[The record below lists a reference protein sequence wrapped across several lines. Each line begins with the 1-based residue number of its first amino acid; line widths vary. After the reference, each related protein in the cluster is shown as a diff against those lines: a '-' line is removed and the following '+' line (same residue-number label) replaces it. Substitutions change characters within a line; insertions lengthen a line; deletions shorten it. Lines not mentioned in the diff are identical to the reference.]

1 MFTFF
6 KNFIRKI
13 IPEFLYKKL
22 SKSVALREYLS
33 RMNLVSQYA
42 YVGIFNNAKDLKE
55 DLLKRKVPQTIGNND
70 KNQKHVNIQIERN
83 RNNANDFKNDTRV
96 TWVERES
103 FLSHALTLFPSK
115 EINVLDVGGGL
126 KPCYFTLNYSLTQKI
141 KCHVIEFENIV
152 KGAKEIYGNIQDLTY
167 SSNYP
172 ENKTFDVVYFGSSIQ
187 YFDDLSGLF
196 EKIKNYQP
204 RLIVFSYSSF
214 AEEHETFT
222 TGAYTFHRKFITPTT
237 VYNINEFIDFFSRN
251 NYQLKHKS
259 LMQKYDLTIT
269 NSLGV
274 KTRTYNLVFEN
285 EV

>member
-1 MFTFF
+1 MD
-6 KNFIRKI
+6 IVLHQSHI
-13 IPEFLYKKL
+13 
-22 SKSVALREYLS
+22 
-33 RMNLVSQYA
+33 
-42 YVGIFNNAKDLKE
+42 GIYNNAKDLKE
-55 DLLKRKVPQTIGNND
+55 DLLKKKVPQIIGNND

-83 RNNANDFKNDTRV
+83 RNIGNDFKNDARIN
-96 TWVERES
+96 WHERES
-103 FLSHALTLFPSK
+103 FLCHALTLFPSK
-115 EINVLDVGGGL
+115 EIKILDIGGGL
-126 KPCYFTLNYSLTQKI
+126 SPCYFTLDYSLTQKI

-152 KGAKEIYGNIQDLTY
+152 KGAKEIYGDIQDLTY

-187 YFDDLSGLF
+187 YFDDLNGLF

-204 RLIVFSYSSF
+204 KLIVISYTSF
-214 AEEHETFT
+214 AEEHKTFT
-222 TGAYTFHRKFITPTT
+222 TGAYTFNKKFITPTT

-274 KTRTYNLVFEN
+274 KTRIYNLVFEN

>member
-1 MFTFF
+1 MKTFL
-6 KNFIRKI
+6 RLI
-13 IPEFLYKKL
+13 IPKFIYRKL
-22 SKSVALREYLS
+22 SESLVLRKYLFK
-33 RMNLVSQYA
+33 MNIILHHSHI
-42 YVGIFNNAKDLKE
+42 GIYNNAKDLKE
-55 DLLKRKVPQTIGNND
+55 DLLKKKVPQIIGNND
-70 KNQKHVNIQIERN
+70 TNQEHVNIQIEKN
-83 RNNANDFKNDTRV
+83 RNTANDFKYDTRIS
-96 TWVERES
+96 WHERES
-103 FLSHALTLFPSK
+103 FLCHALTLFPSK
-115 EINVLDVGGGL
+115 EINVLDIGGGL
-126 KPCYFTLNYSLTQKI
+126 RPCYFTLDYSLKQKI

-204 RLIVFSYSSF
+204 RIIVFSYSYF

-237 VYNINEFIDFFSRN
+237 VYNINEFIKFFSKN
-251 NYQLKHKS
+251 NYKLKHKS
-259 LMQKYDLTIT
+259 LMQKRDDTIKH
-269 NSLGV
+269 V
-274 KTRTYNLVFEN
+274 FEVEVRVYNLVFEN

>member
-1 MFTFF
+1 MKTFL
-6 KNFIRKI
+6 KI
-13 IPEFLYKKL
+13 IIPRFIYKKL
-22 SKSVALREYLS
+22 SESFLLRKYLTK
-33 RMNLVSQYA
+33 MNFILHQSHI
-42 YVGIFNNAKDLKE
+42 GIYDNAKDLKE

-70 KNQKHVNIQIERN
+70 TNQEHVNIQIERN
-83 RNNANDFKNDTRV
+83 RNNANDFKNDTRKS
-96 TWVERES
+96 WIERES

-126 KPCYFTLNYSLTQKI
+126 RPCYFTLNYSLTQKI

-152 KGAKEIYGNIQDLTY
+152 KGAKDIYGDIQDLTY

>member
-1 MFTFF
+1 MKTFL
-6 KNFIRKI
+6 KI
-13 IPEFLYKKL
+13 IIPQFLYKKL
-22 SKSVALREYLS
+22 SKSVVLREYLS

-83 RNNANDFKNDTRV
+83 RNNANDFKNDTRIS
-96 TWVERES
+96 WNERES
-103 FLSHALTLFPSK
+103 FLCHALTLFPSK
-115 EINVLDVGGGL
+115 EINVLDIGGGL
-126 KPCYFTLNYSLTQKI
+126 RPCYFTLNYSLTQKI

-152 KGAKEIYGNIQDLTY
+152 KGAREIYDNIEDLTY

-204 RLIVFSYSSF
+204 KLIVISYTSF
-214 AEEHETFT
+214 AEEHKTFT
-222 TGAYTFHRKFITPTT
+222 TGTYTFHRKFITPTT
-237 VYNINEFIDFFSRN
+237 VYNINEFIDFFSKN
-251 NYQLKHKS
+251 NYEIKHKS
-259 LMQKYDLTIT
+259 IMFRIHLSFKD
-269 NSLGV
+269 SLGV
-274 KTRTYNLVFEN
+274 KTRLYNLVFEKKA
-285 EV
+285 

>member
-1 MFTFF
+1 MKTFL
-6 KNFIRKI
+6 KI
-13 IPEFLYKKL
+13 IIPRFIYKKL
-22 SKSVALREYLS
+22 SESFLLRKYLTK
-33 RMNLVSQYA
+33 MNFILHQSHI
-42 YVGIFNNAKDLKE
+42 GIYDNAKDLKE

-70 KNQKHVNIQIERN
+70 TNQEHVNIQIERN
-83 RNNANDFKNDTRV
+83 RNNANDFKNDTRKS
-96 TWVERES
+96 WIERES

-126 KPCYFTLNYSLTQKI
+126 RPCYFTLNYSLTQKI

-204 RLIVFSYSSF
+204 KLIVISYSSF
-214 AEEHETFT
+214 ADEHETFT
-222 TGAYTFHRKFITPTT
+222 TGSYTFHRKFITPTT

-259 LMQKYDLTIT
+259 IMEKIDLSFYD
-269 NSLGV
+269 SLGI
-274 KTRTYNLVFEN
+274 KSRTYNLVFEN

>member
-1 MFTFF
+1 M
-6 KNFIRKI
+6 KNFFRII
-13 IPEFLYKKL
+13 IPKFIYRKL
-22 SKSVALREYLS
+22 SKSAVLRKYLS
-33 RMNLVSQYA
+33 RMNLLSQYA
-42 YVGIFNNAKDLKE
+42 CVGIYDNAKDLKD

-70 KNQKHVNIQIERN
+70 TNQEHVNIQIERN
-83 RNNANDFKNDTRV
+83 RNTANEFKNDTRD
-96 TWVERES
+96 TWNERES
-103 FLSHALTLFPSK
+103 FLCHALTLFPSK
-115 EINVLDVGGGL
+115 EINVLDIGGGL
-126 KPCYFTLNYSLTQKI
+126 RPCYFTLDYSLTQKI

-222 TGAYTFHRKFITPTT
+222 TGSYTFHRKYITPTT
-237 VYNINEFIDFFSRN
+237 VYNINEFIKFFSRN

-259 LMQKYDLTIT
+259 IMQKHDWKFQHALE
-269 NSLGV
+269 V
-274 KTRTYNLVFEN
+274 KTRIYNLVFEN

>member
-1 MFTFF
+1 MLRKYLT
-6 KNFIRKI
+6 KMNFILHQSHI
-13 IPEFLYKKL
+13 
-22 SKSVALREYLS
+22 
-33 RMNLVSQYA
+33 
-42 YVGIFNNAKDLKE
+42 GIYDNAKDLKE

-70 KNQKHVNIQIERN
+70 TNQEHVNIQIERN

-259 LMQKYDLTIT
+259 IMEKIDLSFYD
-269 NSLGV
+269 SLGI
-274 KTRTYNLVFEN
+274 KSRTYNLVFEN

>member
-1 MFTFF
+1 MKTFL
-6 KNFIRKI
+6 KI
-13 IPEFLYKKL
+13 IIPRFIYKKL
-22 SKSVALREYLS
+22 SESFLLRKYLTK
-33 RMNLVSQYA
+33 MNFILHQSHI
-42 YVGIFNNAKDLKE
+42 GIYDNAKDLKE

-70 KNQKHVNIQIERN
+70 TNQEHVNIQIERN
-83 RNNANDFKNDTRV
+83 RNNANDFKNDTRKS
-96 TWVERES
+96 WIERES

-196 EKIKNYQP
+196 EKIKNYKP

-222 TGAYTFHRKFITPTT
+222 TGSYTFHRKFITPTT

-259 LMQKYDLTIT
+259 LMQNHGWHIQHALE
-269 NSLGV
+269 V
-274 KTRTYNLVFEN
+274 KTRIYNLVFEN

>member
-1 MFTFF
+1 MKTFL
-6 KNFIRKI
+6 KI
-13 IPEFLYKKL
+13 IIPTFIYKKL
-22 SKSVALREYLS
+22 WASLLLRKYLTK
-33 RMNLVSQYA
+33 MNFILHQSHI
-42 YVGIFNNAKDLKE
+42 GIYDNAKDLKE

-70 KNQKHVNIQIERN
+70 TNQEHVNIQIERN
-83 RNNANDFKNDTRV
+83 RNNANDFKNNARI
-96 TWVERES
+96 TWNERES
-103 FLSHALTLFPSK
+103 FLCHALTFFPSK

-141 KCHVIEFENIV
+141 KCHVIEWENIV

-259 LMQKYDLTIT
+259 LMQNHGWHIQHALE
-269 NSLGV
+269 V
-274 KTRTYNLVFEN
+274 KTRIYNLVFEN

>member
-1 MFTFF
+1 MKTFL
-6 KNFIRKI
+6 KI
-13 IPEFLYKKL
+13 IIPRFIYKKL
-22 SKSVALREYLS
+22 SESFLLRKYLTK
-33 RMNLVSQYA
+33 MNFILHQSHI
-42 YVGIFNNAKDLKE
+42 GIYDNAKDLKE

-70 KNQKHVNIQIERN
+70 TNQEHVNIQIERN

-259 LMQKYDLTIT
+259 IMEKIDLSFYD
-269 NSLGV
+269 SLGI
-274 KTRTYNLVFEN
+274 KSRTYNLVFEN

>member
-1 MFTFF
+1 MKTFL
-6 KNFIRKI
+6 KI
-13 IPEFLYKKL
+13 IIPRFIYKKL
-22 SKSVALREYLS
+22 SESFLLRKYLTK
-33 RMNLVSQYA
+33 MNFILHQSYI
-42 YVGIFNNAKDLKE
+42 GIYDNAKDLKE

-70 KNQKHVNIQIERN
+70 TNQEHVNIQIERN
-83 RNNANDFKNDTRV
+83 RNNANDFKNDTRKS
-96 TWVERES
+96 WIERES

-126 KPCYFTLNYSLTQKI
+126 RPCYFTLNYSLTQKI

-259 LMQKYDLTIT
+259 IMEKIDLSFYD
-269 NSLGV
+269 SLGI
-274 KTRTYNLVFEN
+274 KSRTYNLVFEN

>member
-1 MFTFF
+1 MKTFL
-6 KNFIRKI
+6 KI
-13 IPEFLYKKL
+13 IIPRFIYKKL
-22 SKSVALREYLS
+22 SESFLLRKYLTK
-33 RMNLVSQYA
+33 MNFILHQSHI
-42 YVGIFNNAKDLKE
+42 GIYDNAKDLKE

-70 KNQKHVNIQIERN
+70 TNQEHVNIQIERN

-96 TWVERES
+96 TWNERES

-126 KPCYFTLNYSLTQKI
+126 RPCYFTLNYSLTQKI

-237 VYNINEFIDFFSRN
+237 VYNINEFIKFFSKN
-251 NYQLKHKS
+251 NYKLKHKS
-259 LMQKYDLTIT
+259 LMQKLDLTFQD
-269 NSLGV
+269 SLGV
-274 KTRTYNLVFEN
+274 RTRIYNLVFEN
-285 EV
+285 KV